1 MAGRA
6 ADRGPAPPGA
16 SGGILDRLCECV
28 GTHVDVR
35 HATFQIEPQSHRAH
49 EDLGDLHA

>member
-1 MAGRA
+1 MILVT
-6 ADRGPAPPGA
+6 GA
-16 SGGILDRLCECV
+16 TGNIGGKVLDRLCECV
-28 GTHVDVR
+28 ATHFDVR